1 MTGMDEID
9 LNRIAE
15 FDVDNPHL
23 AEAIRKVVEA
33 SEDEVL
39 SAFQSFA
46 Q

>member
-1 MTGMDEID
+1 MDEID
-9 LNRIAE
+9 LDKIAE

-23 AEAIRKVVEA
+23 AEAIRRVVEG
-33 SEDEVL
+33 SEDDVL